1 MIPAEITNKRFAIF
15 SGHYGSGK
23 TSAAVSFAES
33 LAEKGERV
41 CIADIDIV
49 NPYFRTKDYSEEF
62 RAKGIRL
69 IVSDY
74 ANTNVDMPALPG
86 ELYSMF
92 SYPEERIVIDLGGD
106 DRGALALGRWRDGIL
121 ESNNYEML
129 FVINACRPLTATV
142 EDCLEVLRET
152 EVAAGMKAT
161 AIVNNSN
168 LGDETDEEVIL
179 KGVKFAEEFSQATG
193 LPLVANCITSDL
205 YGKLKDRVK
214 NPFPVTRR

>member
-1 MIPAEITNKRFAIF
+1 MIPAEITDKRFAIF
-15 SGHYGSGK
+15 CGHYGSGK
-23 TSAAVSFAES
+23 TSAAVSFAEN
-33 LAEKGERV
+33 LAEKGEKV

-62 RAKGIRL
+62 RTKGIRL

-106 DRGALALGRWRDGIL
+106 DRGALALGRWRDGIA
-121 ESNNYEML
+121 ESGNYEML
-129 FVINACRPLTATV
+129 FVINACRPLTSTV
-142 EDCLEVLRET
+142 NDCLEVLRET
-152 EVAAGMKAT
+152 ELAAGMKAT
-161 AIVNNSN
+161 AIVNNTN
-168 LGDETDEEVIL
+168 LGDETDEVVIL
-179 KGVKFAEEFSQATG
+179 KGVKFAEEFSLATG
-193 LPLVANCITSDL
+193 LPVVANCITSDL
-205 YGKLKDRVK
+205 YVQLKDRVK